1 MTATHPPAPDPTLP
15 LAGLVNC
22 AMRDFVE
29 AAGRRRTLPI
39 TLHVGLPRVETRTVT
54 EQPWF
59 DTGLRS
65 DLATR
70 ALDGLE
76 VPDPLVWMSRAGDL
90 EPRDADWAWHAAAR
104 TAFARHGLAMP
115 GFFVVTRRGWADLS
129 CGDRHP
135 WHRVRPARMVNP
147 GGPIRGPERSHASDR
162 DSRAGCA

>member
-1 MTATHPPAPDPTLP
+1 MTAIHPPASDLALP

-29 AAGRRRTLPI
+29 AAGRRRMLPI
-39 TLHVGLPRVETRTVT
+39 TLHVGLPRAETRTVT

-59 DTGLRS
+59 DAGLRS
-65 DLATR
+65 DLVTR

-76 VPDPLVWMSRAGDL
+76 SPNPLVWLSRAGDL
-90 EPRDADWAWHAAAR
+90 GPRDADWAWHAAAR
-104 TAFARHGLAMP
+104 TAFARHDLPLP
-115 GFFVVTRRGWADLS
+115 GFFVVTRRGWVELS

-135 WHRVRPARMVNP
+135 WYRVRPARMVRP
-147 GGPIRGPERSHASDR
+147 DGPIRGPEHSHASVR